1 MEESHTYVDKS
12 LLPKEYGG
20 EMEMSK
26 MIGEIIFLNPYLCY
40 QQFIYLKIII
50 DLWKQELFEN
60 REQILKNE
68 KMSVREDMFSEGAR
82 QGRVSALTNHS
93 HHHMVGSFRQL
104 TVD

>member
-1 MEESHTYVDKS
+1 
-12 LLPKEYGG
+12 
-20 EMEMSK
+20 
-26 MIGEIIFLNPYLCY
+26 MIG
-40 QQFIYLKIII
+40 
-50 DLWKQELFEN
+50 LWKTELLEK